1 MVSDSFYQRKR
12 WLLKYSPIVT
22 LQYEPLMSRDQ
33 LTSTTANEQPAEHN
47 SLFRSTNAW
56 LWVLVAVALVL
67 DIVLTY
73 YGLAAGLEEGNPVA
87 RTLFSM
93 YGVLESM
100 LLLKGIVVAVAL
112 VAYVSIPE
120 KYQPVVP
127 LGIALPWF
135 VASLIN
141 ASLILQL

>member
-1 MVSDSFYQRKR
+1 
-12 WLLKYSPIVT
+12 
-22 LQYEPLMSRDQ
+22 MSHDQ
-33 LTSTTANEQPAEHN
+33 PTSTATEEQSVERH
-47 SLFRSTNAW
+47 SRRRSTNAW
-56 LWVLVAVALVL
+56 LWGFVAVALVL

-93 YGVLESM
+93 YGVIESM
-100 LLLKGIVVAVAL
+100 LLLKGIVIAVAL
-112 VAYVSIPE
+112 VAYAAVPE

-141 ASLILQL
+141 ASLIVQL